1 VERNGESMMVTN
13 NFEFMEMVKVIA
25 INLKAKSVSL
35 IDDKKYRFYLSSER
49 MIDIPKTKIELEFL
63 RTVKIDV
70 MQ

>member
-1 VERNGESMMVTN
+1 VERNGESIMVTN

-35 IDDKKYRFYLSSER
+35 IDDKKYRFYISSER
-49 MIDIPKTKIELEFL
+49 MVDIPKTKIELEFL

>member
-1 VERNGESMMVTN
+1 MVTN

-35 IDDKKYRFYLSSER
+35 IDDKKYRFYISSER
-49 MIDIPKTKIELEFL
+49 MVDIPKTKIELEFL

>member
-1 VERNGESMMVTN
+1 VERNGESIMVTN

-49 MIDIPKTKIELEFL
+49 MVDIPKTKIELEFL